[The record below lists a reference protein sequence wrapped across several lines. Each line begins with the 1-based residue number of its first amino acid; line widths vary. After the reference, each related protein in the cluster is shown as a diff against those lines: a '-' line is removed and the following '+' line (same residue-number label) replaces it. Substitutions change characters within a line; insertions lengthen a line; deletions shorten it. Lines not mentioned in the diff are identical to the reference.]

1 MIDSQDMTL
10 NAEQTDSAQEKRIYA
25 SKEEVLERVKTLAQ
39 GEEEITKPELDH
51 LKTAFY
57 FLLNAEREAAQK
69 AYIADGGDPMQYVV
83 TPDETEEAFKAE
95 MSKIKEIRQAA
106 FQKAEAEKQANLS
119 GAKLRLCRLRMPAS
133 CGTTTSCARSSSM
146 TC

>member
-10 NAEQTDSAQEKRIYA
+10 NAEQNDSAQEKRIYA

-95 MSKIKEIRQAA
+95 MMR
-106 FQKAEAEKQANLS
+106 
-119 GAKLRLCRLRMPAS
+119 
-133 CGTTTSCARSSSM
+133 
-146 TC
+146 